1 MNWLRTAGTI
11 LLAWAGMPALA
22 PGQRPTMEGFTLGA
36 PLSSTQPRLGS
47 CNPPIGRP
55 AEYLRW
61 CFAAPSATPLTL
73 IFLDD
78 SLVQLGF
85 TFTVE
90 GTSLNAEAQWRQRAD
105 TFRTLLGSPP
115 DTIMRKPARGN
126 IVARGVDPRGD
137 SAQVLR
143 ALWRASPTHTWCA
156 SVLLV
161 DDVVGDDTPI
171 TRGYVDVYTALKPHS
186 ACELAAY
193 R

>member
-1 MNWLRTAGTI
+1 MTASTIALLVWAGT
-11 LLAWAGMPALA
+11 PALA
-22 PGQRPTMEGFTLGA
+22 PGQRPKMEGFTLGE
-36 PLSSTQPRLGS
+36 PLSSAQSRLS
-47 CNPPIGRP
+47 VCNPPIGRP

-61 CFAAPSATPLTL
+61 CFAAHSATPLTL

-78 SLVQLGF
+78 SLMQFGF

-90 GTSLNAEAQWRQRAD
+90 GTLLNAGAQWRQRAD

-126 IVARGVDPRGD
+126 TMARGVDPRGD

-143 ALWRASPTHTWCA
+143 ALWRASPPRAWCA
-156 SVLLV
+156 SVLLI
-161 DDVVGDDTPI
+161 DDVVGGDTPI
-171 TRGYVDVYTALKPHS
+171 TRGYVDVYTARKPHS
-186 ACELAAY
+186 PCELAAY

>member
-1 MNWLRTAGTI
+1 MTVSTI
-11 LLAWAGMPALA
+11 ALLAWAGTPALA
-22 PGQRPTMEGFTLGA
+22 PGQRPKMDGFTLGE
-36 PLSSTQPRLGS
+36 PLSSAQPRLGS
-47 CNPPIGRP
+47 CNPPIGHP

-78 SLVQLGF
+78 SLVQFGF
-85 TFTVE
+85 TFTAE
-90 GTSLNAEAQWRQRAD
+90 GTLLNAEAQWRQRAD
-105 TFRTLLGSPP
+105 TFRTLLGSSP

-143 ALWRASPTHTWCA
+143 ALWRASPTHAWCA